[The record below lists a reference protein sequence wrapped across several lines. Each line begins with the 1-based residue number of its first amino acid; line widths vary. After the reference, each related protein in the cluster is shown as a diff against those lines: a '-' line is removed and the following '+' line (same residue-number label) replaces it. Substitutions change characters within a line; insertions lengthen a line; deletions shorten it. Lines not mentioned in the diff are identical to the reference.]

1 MNSFT
6 ISFIYEGVTIQ
17 ILGSERETMRDM
29 VQKFCTKAK
38 IDKKELYCVYSGK
51 KLDELDES
59 KTLGNLFKDKKNQII
74 NILAYSSKDTNKES
88 TDHLIKPSQIVC
100 PGCKDIALIKLDN
113 YKISINCKRN
123 HNIKNIFLKNFEK
136 SQRIDESK
144 IICNKCEQRNKNKSY
159 NKEFFTCTNCNK
171 NLCPLCMPAH
181 KRENKEHTIINYD
194 QKNYICF
201 EHGVNFSSYCK
212 VCKQNL
218 CSACENQH
226 SDHDVISLGKLFPKQ
241 NELTN
246 KMDEFDNNFNELKSQ
261 IKYIIGILNNFIENL
276 EVFYSINTDINDS
289 FNNKYINYEILN
301 NIKEIN
307 NSEISEDISKI
318 INTEDINKKF
328 EMIFEIQVKMNSK
341 DENKIVKENIE
352 SISKDNK
359 ENIESKSKKNDDKIN
374 IDKIDINKKIIIY
387 NNQLSPNNYEPKL
400 NINNESCNS
409 NIIFNNNPVADL
421 INNKSALD
429 NQDNI
434 NFNQNINQNNL
445 ISNFVNT
452 ESVLKFNQN
461 IIGNKIVP
469 NSTNNNYLS
478 SNNNNFNQNTMN
490 NNICQLNNMNN
501 NFNQNMMNNNISQ
514 QNNMNNAFNQN
525 INNNNNSAQ
534 NNMCNVFNLNINN
547 NNIPIANNMN
557 NVFNQNINNNNKISA
572 QNNMFNVFNPNIN
585 NNNIFSSQNNM
596 DYYLNP
602 NLNNNNFALA
612 NNNINNNNFN
622 NENMMNNNN
631 FNNENMMNSN
641 NNLNENMMNNNNF
654 NNENMK
660 NLNIMINKNNFPIN
674 NFNNIFLSN
683 GNSIGNKNEI
693 FNRNF
698 KVLNEEI
705 NRNLYSIVF
714 ISSFGKY
721 TTIVVEDSL
730 TVKQLLKKYIET
742 INRPYLL
749 ENEENKLIFIYNG
762 NKINYNDDRT
772 IKNLFYIHNNYKI
785 VVGDSHNIIESP
797 EKNIC
802 FEIEK
807 GKQMNF
813 LFCEALTIKSL
824 LKYYFIKIG
833 KENLIENKNITFLF
847 QGNKIKPKD
856 LKTEVGIYFKNIE
869 NPKVIVKDPKQLI

>member
-74 NILAYSSKDTNKES
+74 NILAYSSKDTNKDS

-181 KRENKEHTIINYD
+181 KRENKEHSIINYD

-307 NSEISEDISKI
+307 NSEISEDIYKI

-328 EMIFEIQVKMNSK
+328 EMIFDIQVKMISK

-409 NIIFNNNPVADL
+409 NIIFNNNPGADL

-490 NNICQLNNMNN
+490 NNICLLNNMNN

-514 QNNMNNAFNQN
+514 QNNMNNAFNPN

-534 NNMCNVFNLNINN
+534 NNMCNVLY
-547 NNIPIANNMN
+547 
-557 NVFNQNINNNNKISA
+557 
-572 QNNMFNVFNPNIN
+572 PNIN
-585 NNNIFSSQNNM
+585 NNNFFSSQNNM

-602 NLNNNNFALA
+602 SLNNNNFALA

-660 NLNIMINKNNFPIN
+660 NLNIMINNNNFPIN
-674 NFNNIFLSN
+674 NFNNFFLSK

-705 NRNLYSIVF
+705 NRNLYTIIF
-714 ISSFGKY
+714 TSSSGML

-730 TVKQLLKKYIET
+730 TVKQLLKKYVET

-749 ENEENKLIFIYNG
+749 ENEENKLIFIYIG

-772 IKNLFYIHNNYKI
+772 IKNLFYIHNIYKI
-785 VVGDSHNIIESP
+785 VVADSHNIIESP

-833 KENLIENKNITFLF
+833 KENLIENKNITFFF
-847 QGNKIKPKD
+847 QGKNIKPKD